1 MLLDATPGGLAVDVF
16 ATARNAGMPIVVLDD
31 YDKVMNRYG
40 IYSLT
45 DGTHPFLD
53 PASRPPWVSQSS

>member
-1 MLLDATPGGLAVDVF
+1 MDVF